1 MSNVIILLLF
11 GINLVLWSKQ
21 RKKCMVDGCLLM
33 MVGDD
38 DDGTTFSKYT
48 WCWKGF
54 CLLSSALVVFH
65 KHDNG
70 PGRK

>member
-1 MSNVIILLLF
+1 
-11 GINLVLWSKQ
+11 
-21 RKKCMVDGCLLM
+21 MVDGCCLMMM
-33 MVGDD
+33 MVGD

-70 PGRK
+70 PGQEMTFLMEYWFCFCC